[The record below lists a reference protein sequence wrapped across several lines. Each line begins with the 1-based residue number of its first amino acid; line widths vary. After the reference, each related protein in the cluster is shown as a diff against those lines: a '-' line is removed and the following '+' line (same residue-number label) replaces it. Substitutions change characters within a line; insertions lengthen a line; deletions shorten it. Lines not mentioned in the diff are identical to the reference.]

1 MWKAVR
7 YDDSYFDSII
17 DMSVENFGEENDI
30 CNKDFLKHQYF
41 DNPVGSALIELAVDP
56 NNGTLAGQYVVA
68 PAKFRCFGKNILVV
82 TSLNTLTRKAYR
94 GQKIFVGLAEKTYAR
109 ATQDGFAFCYGAPNQ
124 NSHHGFI
131 AKLGFKDIC
140 EFPLYIRPLDTSKMV
155 EQRMHNKLLTIAAK
169 PFNLFFYGKGQNTKG
184 IAELTEDNIYLMDE
198 FWNKVKDYY
207 QIIGVRDAKYIH
219 YRYMNVPRRIYYPY
233 VAIEMG
239 QVVAFAVGRIREM
252 AHFNCG
258 MIVDFLYV
266 KGFEKQAGALIELLV
281 KRMKDEGASLAGC
294 IMLSHTKE
302 AKELT
307 KCGFFKCPDKL
318 LPQPTPLILR
328 VFENKLNGDDK
339 VNDIKNWFFTTGDY
353 DVV

>member
-1 MWKAVR
+1 MWEAVR

-17 DMSVENFGEENDI
+17 DMSIENFGLENDI
-30 CNKDFLKHQYF
+30 CDREFLKYQYF
-41 DNPVGSALIELAVDP
+41 DNPVGDAFIELAVDQE
-56 NNGTLAGQYVVA
+56 NGTLAGQYVVT
-68 PAKFRCFGKNILVV
+68 PAKFRCFGQDVMGV

-94 GQKIFVGLAEKTYAR
+94 GQKIFTGLAEKTYER

-131 AKLGFKDIC
+131 AKLKFQDLC
-140 EFPLYIRPLDTSKMV
+140 EFPLYMRPLNASKMV
-155 EQRMHNKLLTIAAK
+155 EERMNNRVLAAVAK
-169 PFNLFFYGKGQNTKG
+169 PFNVFFPCKGKDSDEVV
-184 IAELTEDNIYLMDE
+184 ELTETNVALMDE
-198 FWNKVKDYY
+198 FWDKVKDYY
-207 QIIGVRDAKYIH
+207 SVIGVRDAQYIS
-219 YRYMNVPRRIYYPY
+219 YRYMNVPRRTYYPY
-233 VAIEMG
+233 VAIKDS
-239 QVVAFAVGRIREM
+239 QIVAFAVGRIREV

-258 MIVDFLYV
+258 MIADFLYV
-266 KGFEKQAGALIELLV
+266 KGYEKQADALIEILV

-307 KCGFFKCPDKL
+307 KNGFFKCPDKL

-328 VFENKLNGDDK
+328 VFDEKLTDERASK
-339 VNDIKNWFFTTGDY
+339 IENWFFTPGDY